1 MSKFAAK
8 AKKHIGLV
16 KLTEMHTDDN
26 YAFDILIKAAMT
38 DDIELLKLTKSIS
51 EQMNIKVDLIIA
63 VQSYI
68 NILIAKNAD
77 FSLIQESKMYLAKLA
92 KLIYGI
98 KVDGNSYRRAVDKL
112 IFNIG
117 IKERPFCINLAREF
131 YPFCRSHDDPPD
143 KTIIH
148 NDVSRDTFI
157 NLWNSI
163 EDILL
168 SDYESQVLNK
178 YIQYLEDNAVSESL
192 TQSRQ
197 KIAKIITTELRS
209 YDQSSINSYRN
220 VINNI
225 EPLFSSHDMRDL
237 LINVARE
244 FYGFFEK

>member
-1 MSKFAAK
+1 M
-8 AKKHIGLV
+8 
-16 KLTEMHTDDN
+16 
-26 YAFDILIKAAMT
+26 
-38 DDIELLKLTKSIS
+38 
-51 EQMNIKVDLIIA
+51 
-63 VQSYI
+63 
-68 NILIAKNAD
+68 
-77 FSLIQESKMYLAKLA
+77 
-92 KLIYGI
+92 
-98 KVDGNSYRRAVDKL
+98 
-112 IFNIG
+112 
-117 IKERPFCINLAREF
+117 
-131 YPFCRSHDDPPD
+131 
-143 KTIIH
+143 
-148 NDVSRDTFI
+148 SRDTFI